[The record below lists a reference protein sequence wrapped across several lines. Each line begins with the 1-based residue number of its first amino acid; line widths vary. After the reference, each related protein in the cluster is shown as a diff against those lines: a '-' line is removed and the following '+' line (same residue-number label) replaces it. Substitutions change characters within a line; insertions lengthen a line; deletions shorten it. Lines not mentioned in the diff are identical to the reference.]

1 MVRLYVMVML
11 YVCGGCLEY
20 IKFVCTGIFMHY
32 HLYNAL
38 MYANSEVNIFGC
50 VFTRQKGITQYQP

>member
-1 MVRLYVMVML
+1 MVML